1 LSFQHLRPQRRTE
14 RNSSPQQLLST
25 PTSYSSG
32 GE

>member
-1 LSFQHLRPQRRTE
+1 ME

-25 PTSYSSG
+25 PMSYSSG